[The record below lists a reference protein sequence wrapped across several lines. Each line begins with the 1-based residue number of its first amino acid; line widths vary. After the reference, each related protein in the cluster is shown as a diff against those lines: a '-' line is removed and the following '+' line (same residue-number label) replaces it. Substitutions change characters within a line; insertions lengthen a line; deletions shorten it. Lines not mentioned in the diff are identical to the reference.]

1 MTVYFSG
8 SHATIR
14 DVASEAG
21 VSTATVSRVLN
32 DSSNVAP
39 QTRAAVLEVIERR
52 GLTVRRSRARRARP
66 LRDIVAVRCPYKLDD
81 YFGVI
86 LSAIERSLRQR
97 GKVPLLSAEALDGQE
112 PSLPELLRSDLV
124 EGAILILPPEP
135 RAVLADLR
143 GKGFPF
149 VVVDPRTALPSDIAA
164 VSAAH
169 LAGARL
175 ATEHLLQLGHTRIAA
190 IAGPRNWIAA
200 DDRLLGYRAALAAA
214 NRLAPEGLVQ
224 AAGEPTIAHGLAA
237 ARVLLSLPQPPT
249 AIVAFND
256 KIAIGAMQA
265 AAEQGL
271 RVSQH
276 LSVVGF
282 DDLELSTVVAPQLTT
297 VRQPLEEM
305 ARLGVQLLLRLID
318 GEEIDTLHVELATE
332 LVLRD
337 STGPPPRRALS
348 NQAVRPPRADKSPQ
362 TGQRRQLLKDL
373 GS

>member
-1 MTVYFSG
+1 MGADTQFAPSAQR
-8 SHATIR
+8 ATIR

-32 DSSNVAP
+32 DSGNVAP

-52 GLTVRRSRARRARP
+52 GLTARRRRAVRPRP

-86 LSAIERSLRQR
+86 LSAIERSLRQG
-97 GKVPLLSAEALDGQE
+97 GKVPLLSAEALEGDE
-112 PSLPELLRSDLV
+112 PSLPQLLKPEIT

-135 RAVLADLR
+135 RDVLADLR
-143 GKGFPF
+143 GTGFPF
-149 VVVDPRTALPSDIAA
+149 VVVDPRTALPPDVAA

-169 LAGARL
+169 LAGARM

-190 IAGPRNWIAA
+190 IVGPRNWIAA

-214 NRLAPEGLVQ
+214 DKLAPEGLVQ
-224 AAGEPTIAHGLAA
+224 AGGEPTIAHGLAA
-237 ARVLLSLPQPPT
+237 ARALLDLPEPPT

-256 KIAIGAMQA
+256 KMATGAMQA
-265 AAEQGL
+265 AAERGL
-271 RVSQH
+271 RVPRH
-276 LSVVGF
+276 LSVIGF
-282 DDLELSTVVAPQLTT
+282 DDLELSTVVAPQLST

-318 GEEIDTLHVELATE
+318 GREIETLHVELATE
-332 LVLRD
+332 LVLRA
-337 STGPPPRRALS
+337 STGPPPRQSLA
-348 NQAVRPPRADKSPQ
+348 
-362 TGQRRQLLKDL
+362 
-373 GS
+373 